1 MKRKS
6 FLLALV
12 SVFGVR
18 AAQKEEEFK
27 LEEPLVLPVPNGQCP
42 VCVTQ
47 APPWHL
53 PEDSKKGVTYNMSKL
68 VRCKVCSVAFWQ
80 DCEEAKG

>member
-6 FLLALV
+6 FLLAIV

-18 AAQKEEEFK
+18 AAQKEEEFN
-27 LEEPLVLPVPNGQCP
+27 LQEPLVLPVPNGQCP

-47 APPWHL
+47 APPYKAVCK
-53 PEDSKKGVTYNMSKL
+53 PNCQASTI
-68 VRCKVCSVAFWQ
+68 VRCSHCNAAFWQ
-80 DCEEAKG
+80 DAEGGK